1 VQPSRS
7 PLDPHRV
14 RRLLADGGW
23 SSAQPRLLASVGS
36 TNAEVA
42 ALADEP
48 EGTCVV
54 GEEQTAGRGRHDR
67 SWHSPVHA
75 GLWMSVLIRP
85 GDVDVAR
92 WGWLPLIAGL
102 AARDAVRAA
111 QAIPLDLKWPNDL
124 VVAHAACGGARGTA
138 KAGGILAEVIG
149 PDAVVIGIG
158 INVSLTTEELPTD
171 AATSLLLEGGS
182 TDREA
187 LLTGI
192 LLGLRDRLA
201 QWRADDPVL
210 PRDYRAAC
218 VTIGRLVDVVLPGD
232 ERLHGVVTGIDDAG
246 HLLVDT
252 GGNVRTVTAGDVIH
266 ATI

>member
-1 VQPSRS
+1 MAPQP
-7 PLDPHRV
+7 V
-14 RRLLADGGW
+14 LLAT
-23 SSAQPRLLASVGS
+23 VGS

-85 GDVDVAR
+85 GDVDTAR

-102 AARDAVRAA
+102 AARDAVRALHP
-111 QAIPLDLKWPNDL
+111 IPLDLKWPNDL
-124 VVAHAACGGARGTA
+124 VVPQAACGGSTGVA
-138 KAGGILAEVIG
+138 KAGGILAEVVG
-149 PDAVVIGIG
+149 PDAVVVGIG
-158 INVSLTTEELPTD
+158 INVSLHADELPTE

-187 LLTGI
+187 LLAGI

-201 QWRADDPVL
+201 QWRAHDPVL
-210 PRDYRAAC
+210 ARDYRAAC
-218 VTIGRLVDVVLPGD
+218 ATIGRLVDVLLPGD
-232 ERLHGVVTGIDDAG
+232 DRLHGVVVGIDDAG
-246 HLLVDT
+246 HLLVESDSQ
-252 GGNVRTVTAGDVIH
+252 VRTVTAGDVIH

>member
-1 VQPSRS
+1 M
-7 PLDPHRV
+7 
-14 RRLLADGGW
+14 
-23 SSAQPRLLASVGS
+23 PRLLASVGS

-85 GDVDVAR
+85 GDVDTAR

-102 AARDAVRAA
+102 AARDAVRAV
-111 QAIPLDLKWPNDL
+111 QSIPLDLKWPNDL
-124 VVAHAACGGARGTA
+124 VVQHAACGGSSGTA
-138 KAGGILAEVIG
+138 KAGGILAEVVG

-158 INVSLTTEELPTD
+158 INVSLTSDELPTD
-171 AATSLLLEGGS
+171 TSTSLLLEGGP

-187 LLTGI
+187 LLAGI
-192 LLGLRDRLA
+192 LLGLRGRLA
-201 QWRADDPVL
+201 QWRAEDPAL
-210 PRDYRAAC
+210 LRDYRAAC

-252 GGNVRTVTAGDVIH
+252 GANVRTVTAGDVIH